1 MTTAEE
7 KPRYRIAVDAMGG
20 DHAPEEIVRGAV
32 DAAARGDVEVLLVG
46 DSEAVKDSL
55 PSSVPATLQVVPSQ
69 GVITEDEHPLEALR
83 SKPRASII
91 VAAGLV
97 KEGKADA
104 YVTMGSTG
112 AAMAAGVVAL
122 GNLEGID
129 RPALGGPFLGL
140 APKTTI
146 VDLGTSLDN
155 RPSQLLNYGVLG
167 SVFAKVFLGIDNPRV
182 ALLSVGAEEGKGNR
196 QVREAY
202 PLFQQS
208 GLNFIGNVEGMD
220 VPLGKADV
228 VVCDGFVGNILMKFA
243 EGLGMAVVE
252 YLKAR
257 APSGAEKMAGELL
270 GELANLT
277 NYVEHIGG
285 GPLLGLNGVAIV
297 GHGRSKASSVTAAIG
312 MACTALERGLVESM
326 SRELARVR
334 LRVKDEQEK

>member
-1 MTTAEE
+1 MTTAKE

-46 DSEAVKDSL
+46 EPDAIKDSL
-55 PSSVPATLQVVPSQ
+55 PSSVPATLQVVPSR
-69 GVITEDEHPLEALR
+69 GVITENEHPLEALR

-97 KEGKADA
+97 KEGKAHA

-167 SVFAKVFLGIDNPRV
+167 SVFAKIFLGIDNPRV
-182 ALLSVGAEEGKGNR
+182 ALLSVGVEEGKGNR
-196 QVREAY
+196 QVRESY
-202 PLFQQS
+202 QLFKQS
-208 GLNFIGNVEGMD
+208 GLNFIGNIEGVD
-220 VPLGKADV
+220 VPLGKTDV

-297 GHGRSKASSVTAAIG
+297 GHGRSKAPSVTAAIG
-312 MACTALERGLVESM
+312 MACTALERGLVDLM
-326 SRELARVR
+326 SRELAQVR
-334 LRVKDEQEK
+334 LRVKDE